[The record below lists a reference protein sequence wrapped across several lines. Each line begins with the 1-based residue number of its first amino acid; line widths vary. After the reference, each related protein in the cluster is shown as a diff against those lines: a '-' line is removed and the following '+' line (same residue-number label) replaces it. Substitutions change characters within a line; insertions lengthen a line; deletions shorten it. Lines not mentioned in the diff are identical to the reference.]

1 MSEKNNDTSVDVMHH
16 NCTNCNYSRKTQLAD
31 AQGKSIVGKY
41 QHNCL
46 RMPPS
51 AFMVPTPQGVTLGSA
66 FPVVTDEQIC
76 SLYDSGDGS
85 TSRYDELLALGKGAQ
100 KQH

>member
-1 MSEKNNDTSVDVMHH
+1 MAEEY

-31 AQGKSIVGKY
+31 AQGKPIVGKY

-51 AFMVPTPQGVTLGSA
+51 AFMVQTPQGTALGSA

-76 SLYDSGDGS
+76 SLYESTDGS
-85 TSRYDELLALGKGAQ
+85 SAGFMFAQDVPRLLDS
-100 KQH
+100 